1 MVKIYLAGGM
11 RTNWQDKVF
20 DALDPKLVWIFDPRT
35 KGQISDKK
43 MSLEEY
49 STWDLHHI
57 KQCDIVFG
65 FMERTNPSGIGM
77 AVELGYAFGIGKTV
91 ILVLEENNEHQLDR
105 YIQFMKKTAHVTFNN
120 LEEGVNFLKTFE
132 EK

>member
-20 DALDPKLVWIFDPRT
+20 GALDPKLVQIFDPR
-35 KGQISDKK
+35 KKQVSDKK

-49 STWDLHHI
+49 GTWDLHHI
-57 KQCDIVFG
+57 KQCDIVFAY
-65 FMERTNPSGIGM
+65 MEKTNPSGVGM

-91 ILVLEENNEHQLDR
+91 ILVLEKNNEHQLDR
-105 YIQFMKKTAHVTFNN
+105 YIQFMEKAAHVTFNN
-120 LEEGVNFLKTFE
+120 LEEGINYLKTFE